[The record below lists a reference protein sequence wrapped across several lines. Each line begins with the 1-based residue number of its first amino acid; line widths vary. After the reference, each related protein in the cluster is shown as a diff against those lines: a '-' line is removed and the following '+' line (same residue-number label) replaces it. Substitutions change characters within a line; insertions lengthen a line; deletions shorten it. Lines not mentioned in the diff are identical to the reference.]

1 MPQSSG
7 TTPTPQINM
16 ALLKAAIKLNTLLLA
31 SVSGLLGGLLLFTIT
46 FLSLNKGMPYPGH
59 YLNLLGVFLPGY
71 NVSPAG
77 AWIGLFWGA
86 VVGALIG
93 ALFYRIYART
103 IETQVSNYLRQ
114 GRSSKDLMTSVMK
127 IDGNSLGLALGAIV
141 AIGLLISTNWLVFRG
156 TANES
161 FNAALFSNYLPGY
174 SVSTAGSFVGAIEIF
189 IIVYLLCLL
198 FGWVYNKIAV
208 LRGGDPQ

>member
-1 MPQSSG
+1 MPHSTGNTSS
-7 TTPTPQINM
+7 PQINM
-16 ALLKAAIKLNTLLLA
+16 SLLKAAIKLNTLLLA
-31 SVSGLLGGLLLFTIT
+31 GVSGLLGGLLLFTIT
-46 FLSLNKGMPYPGH
+46 FLSLNKGLPYPGH

-71 NVSPAG
+71 NVSPSG

-103 IETQVSNYLRQ
+103 IEAQVQSYLKQ
-114 GRSSKDLMTSVMK
+114 GQPGKELMTSVMK
-127 IDGNSLGLALGAIV
+127 IDGNRLGLALGAIV
-141 AIGLLISTNWLVFRG
+141 AIGLLVTTNWLVFRG
-156 TANES
+156 TAQES
-161 FNAALFSNYLPGY
+161 YNAALMSNYLPGY
-174 SVSTAGSFVGAIEIF
+174 SVSTAGSFVGAIELF
-189 IIVYLLCLL
+189 IIIYLLCLF